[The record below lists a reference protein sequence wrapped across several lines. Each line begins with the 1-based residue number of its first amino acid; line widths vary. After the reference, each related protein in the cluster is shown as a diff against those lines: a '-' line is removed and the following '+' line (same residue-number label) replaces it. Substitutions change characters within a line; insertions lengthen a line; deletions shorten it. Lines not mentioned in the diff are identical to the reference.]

1 MKKLKVA
8 VLGANG
14 KMGREVVRTVITD
27 GDLTLVGA
35 VDKQLVGQDVGEI
48 IGIGKSGI
56 LINDDLEQMLANAQ
70 PDVVVDFTF
79 PGIVFE
85 NSKTIL
91 KHGIHAVVGTTGL
104 VETQLKELNQ
114 LAQEKGVAILVA
126 PNFALGAILMMKFA
140 QIAAKFLPHVEIIE
154 YHHDG
159 KLDSPSGTA
168 IKTAQIINAV
178 KQPLAADNRQF
189 FDKLAHARGAELD
202 GVNIHSVRLPGMVAH
217 QEVIFGGQGQF
228 LTIRHDSLNRDSFM
242 PGVAMAVKK
251 VVEMKGLI
259 YGLENIMNFDN

>member
-1 MKKLKVA
+1 MEKIKVA
-8 VLGANG
+8 VSGANG
-14 KMGREVVRTVITD
+14 KMGREVIKTVHEDTD
-27 GDLTLVGA
+27 LVLVGA
-35 VDKQLVGQDVGEI
+35 VGRQLVGQDIGEVV
-48 IGIGKSGI
+48 GIGKCGVAISNSLQEMI
-56 LINDDLEQMLANAQ
+56 TNAQ

-79 PGIVFE
+79 PGVVFE

-91 KHGIHAVVGTTGL
+91 ENGCYAVVGTTGL
-104 VETQLKELNQ
+104 IDSQLKDLGEL
-114 LAQEKGVAILVA
+114 AEKKGVGILVA

-140 QIAAKFLPHVEIIE
+140 QVAAKFLPHVEVIE

-168 IKTAQIINAV
+168 IKTAQLINVV
-178 KQPLAADNRQF
+178 KEPQQLDAREF
-189 FDKLAHARGAELD
+189 FTKLDHARGAELS
-202 GVNIHSVRLPGMVAH
+202 GVRIHSVRLPGMVAH

-228 LTIRHDSLNRDSFM
+228 LTIRHDSLNRESFM
-242 PGVAMAVKK
+242 PGVAMAIKK